1 MKTHMIVVRPPSAA
15 GDHQYPPPE
24 WSQHSR
30 LALSKPGEDNIK
42 TKTVEYSSQSQTKP
56 HKLEPLVHK
65 IPMGGRNNLAGL
77 RLPANYSGEVTD
89 VLTLT

>member
-1 MKTHMIVVRPPSAA
+1 MIVVRPPTAA

-30 LALSKPGEDNIK
+30 LALSKPGEENIK
-42 TKTVEYSSQSQTKP
+42 ICIKTDEYSSQSQTKP
-56 HKLEPLVHK
+56 RKLEPLVHK